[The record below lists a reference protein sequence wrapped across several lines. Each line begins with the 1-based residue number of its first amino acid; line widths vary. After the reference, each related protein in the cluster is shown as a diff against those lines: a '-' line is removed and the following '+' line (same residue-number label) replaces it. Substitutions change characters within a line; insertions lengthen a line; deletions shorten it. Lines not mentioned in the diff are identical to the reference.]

1 MMEGYPGE
9 RRRTLAQRAR
19 RGLCGVLLALLAWPC
34 VRTFGTTVTPAQ
46 EELVQ
51 VLFGD
56 LADPGG
62 LDANGDGALTVA
74 DILLLG
80 PAITPTPTPTPSP
93 TPSPTESGTLFSGT
107 IEELAPHGVGD
118 ELVYQVTDPLGK
130 VTIETIT
137 VISVDG
143 QGGFVIDDQ
152 VVSGQQLQ
160 SRQQQSY
167 TDTGSQLLFGGFMD
181 LFFTPHTT
189 TVCNPP
195 LLRLVTPL
203 VAEQTFSTTVQCDV
217 RFTESGVFIGFVNR
231 TDTFTP
237 KDVVDSITVAAGTY
251 TNLVHISGSTDQ
263 SGQLET
269 DEFYIAPGVGA
280 VLQLQSFSGQI
291 YRHELIDGTIGG
303 VPVAR

>member
-1 MMEGYPGE
+1 MEGYPE
-9 RRRTLAQRAR
+9 ARRRPRVTRANSI
-19 RGLCGVLLALLAWPC
+19 RGGICCLLLALVAWPC
-34 VRTFGTTVTPAQ
+34 VRTFGGTAAQ
-46 EELVQ
+46 EELIQ

-80 PAITPTPTPTPSP
+80 PPINPTPTPSP
-93 TPSPTESGTLFSGT
+93 TPSPTPTGILFSGT
-107 IEELAPHGVGD
+107 IAELVPHTVGD
-118 ELVYQVTDPLGK
+118 QLVYQVTDPLGK
-130 VTIETIT
+130 ITIETT
-137 VISVDG
+137 NVLSADA
-143 QGGFVIDDQ
+143 QGGFVVDDQ

-160 SRQQQSY
+160 SHEEQSY
-167 TDTGSQLLFGGFMD
+167 TDTGDQLLFNGFMD
-181 LFFTPHTT
+181 LFFMPHTT
-189 TVCNPP
+189 TTCSPS

-203 VAEQTFSTTVQCDV
+203 VAEQTFSTTVRCDV
-217 RFTESGVFIGFVNR
+217 RFTDSGVPIGFVNR

-237 KDVVDSITVAAGTY
+237 KDVVDSVTVVAGTY
-251 TNLVHISGSTDQ
+251 TNVVHISGSTDQ

-269 DEFYIAPGVGA
+269 DEFYIAPGIGA

>member
-1 MMEGYPGE
+1 MVRPRSEI
-9 RRRTLAQRAR
+9 RSIRWFLSW
-19 RGLCGVLLALLAWPC
+19 LLLALAAWLGAPLLA
-34 VRTFGTTVTPAQ
+34 GTITSAQ
-46 EELVQ
+46 EDLIQ

-56 LADPGG
+56 AADPGD
-62 LDANGDGALTVA
+62 LDANGDGTLTVA

-80 PAITPTPTPTPSP
+80 PDITPTPTLTPSP
-93 TPSPTESGTLFSGT
+93 TPSPTETGTLFSGT
-107 IEELAPHGVGD
+107 IAELVPHAVGD
-118 ELVYQVTDPLGK
+118 QLVYQVTDPLGK
-130 VTIETIT
+130 VTIETT
-137 VISVDG
+137 NVLSADA
-143 QGGFVIDDQ
+143 QGGFVVDDQ
-152 VVSGQQLQ
+152 IVSGQQLQ
-160 SRQQQSY
+160 SHQQQSY

-189 TVCNPP
+189 TTCSPP

-203 VAEQTFSTTVQCDV
+203 VAEQTFSTTVRCDV
-217 RFTESGVFIGFVNR
+217 RFTDSGVSIGFVNR

-237 KDVVDSITVAAGTY
+237 RDLVDSVTVAAGTY
-251 TNLVHISGSTDQ
+251 TNVVHISGSTDQ

-291 YRHELIDGTIGG
+291 YRHELIGGTIGG